1 MRKLCSGD
9 IADTCLC
16 FPIVNRPDY
25 RETVLYGRKCMNRLL
40 LQLAAMK
47 DIVEA
52 PPDADPK
59 TNRFATGQKLVADL
73 TQGMLI
79 AFVEKERLASK
90 YRNSFAEKAIYVRLT
105 HLVNELLAGYGNMD
119 PAHLQKMCWIN
130 PVLLS
135 SCIQSKNEEIRL
147 MVQKL
152 VGRTS
157 IPKDPPGK
165 QPTLAPM
172 KVEDPP
178 GSINKANS
186 TDNSEIQSFPSQESV
201 DGQVVSET
209 S

>member
-1 MRKLCSGD
+1 
-9 IADTCLC
+9 
-16 FPIVNRPDY
+16 
-25 RETVLYGRKCMNRLL
+25 MNRLL
-40 LQLAAMK
+40 LQLASIRE
-47 DIVEA
+47 IVES
-52 PPDADPK
+52 PPEADPK
-59 TNRFATGQKLVADL
+59 TNRFATGQKLVSDL

-90 YRNSFAEKAIYVRLT
+90 YRSSFVEKAIYVRIT
-105 HLVNELLAGYGNMD
+105 SLVNELLAGYGNMD
-119 PAHLQKMCWIN
+119 PGHLQKMYWIN

-165 QPTLAPM
+165 QPAVPPM

-178 GSINKANS
+178 GVSPSQTNIMDS
-186 TDNSEIQSFPSQESV
+186 TDVYISQSQEESSNH
-201 DGQVVSET
+201 D
-209 S
+209 